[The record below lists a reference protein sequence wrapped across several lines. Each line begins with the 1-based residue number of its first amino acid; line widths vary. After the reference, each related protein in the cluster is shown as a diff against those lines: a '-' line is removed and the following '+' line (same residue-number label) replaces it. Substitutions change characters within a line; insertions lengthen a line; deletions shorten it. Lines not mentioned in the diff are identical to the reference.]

1 MCFRIVPCNF
11 QWPFFGHY
19 FFSFALMT
27 LQTTSPLR
35 WLGWWLCREV
45 HTKEDQS
52 TLQNDLTNQAVAIS
66 DVKDGLGLW
75 LGLGLGFCSF
85 SSTKLFKTSI
95 PYPVGKWSCQDIWNL
110 RVSWVIVERI
120 TWFWNIPWQDLGIV
134 STIHAGSV
142 QDLGMILTRSCLNIL
157 ARLYFKSFF
166 LEDMKYILA

>member
-134 STIHAGSV
+134 STRYMQVLCETLAWCL
-142 QDLGMILTRSCLNIL
+142 QDLAWTFWQDSISK
-157 ARLYFKSFF
+157 FSS
-166 LEDMKYILA
+166 